1 MFRIRLV
8 AALLLAFIFS
18 QTAFAGSGESS
29 KVQDKFKQYFNSI
42 SVKVKEAANPAEKRE
57 ILNKSF
63 EKFNSALTNV
73 INMRG
78 IPAGDVKGLNSLK
91 ASINDKYNELNG
103 LDGYTKVQDNQL
115 NNFADY
121 VTQDMEQADQWV
133 TISVTTLL
141 LIVILVLLLVR

>member
-1 MFRIRLV
+1 MSRIRLV
-8 AALLLAFIFS
+8 AALLFAFIFS
-18 QTAFAGSGESS
+18 QAAFAGNGESA

-42 SVKVKEAANPAEKRE
+42 SVQVKQANTPAEKRD

-63 EKFNSALTNV
+63 EKFNKALSTV

-78 IPAGDVKGLNSLK
+78 IPAGDVKSLNTLK
-91 ASINDKYNELNG
+91 ASVSAKYNELNG
-103 LDGYTKVQDNQL
+103 LKGYTKVQDSQL

-121 VTQDMEQADQWV
+121 VRQDMEQADQWV

-141 LIVILVLLLVR
+141 LIVILVILLVR